1 VRCARQSGL
10 TLIEVMVVTVI
21 VALAMTGI
29 ALGAG
34 AITRADLRSSASTLV
49 AASRFA
55 YSRAVTQ
62 GLTTRVVLD
71 FKART
76 IQVQETTGR
85 VVLQRDDETGSGL
98 HRSDAPGMDP
108 DAGADDVPPPQMIP
122 TSGLTGAGGL
132 LGAAGDQMSS
142 GNMTASGGGLLGGLL
157 GGASSGQITDPF
169 LAAMA
174 QGAAGDVTG
183 GKAGY
188 RGPKFQPAEATSG
201 EPREL
206 AGDTGFLK
214 VYSPHEPRP
223 REDGRAYIY
232 FFPGGVAEH
241 TIVQF
246 TDGDEEEPH
255 IFSVEIHPLSGRAEI
270 HDFELEPPEDLDSL
284 QEAEE

>member
-1 VRCARQSGL
+1 M
-10 TLIEVMVVTVI
+10 TLIEVMVVIVI
-21 VALAMTGI
+21 AALAMTGI

-34 AITRADLRSSASTLV
+34 AVTRADLRSSATTLV

-71 FKART
+71 FKAKT

-98 HRSDAPGMDP
+98 HRADAPGMDP
-108 DAGADDVPPPQMIP
+108 DAGADDIAAPVMMQ
-122 TSGLTGAGGL
+122 TGSLDQAGGAI
-132 LGAAGDQMSS
+132 GAIGDRMSAGD
-142 GNMTASGGGLLGGLL
+142 MTSSGGGLLGGLL
-157 GGASSGQITDPF
+157 GGMSSGQITDPF

-174 QGAAGDVTG
+174 QGASGDVTG

-188 RGPKFQPAEATSG
+188 RGPKFQPAEGDSG

-206 AGDTGFLK
+206 EGSSGFLR
-214 VYSPHEPRP
+214 VFSPHEPRP
-223 REDGRAYIY
+223 REDGKAYIY
-232 FFPGGVAEH
+232 YFPGGVAEH
-241 TIVQF
+241 TIVQL

-255 IFSVEIHPLSGRAEI
+255 VYSVEIHPLSGRAQV
-270 HDFELEPPEDLDSL
+270 HDFELEPPEDLDAL
-284 QEAEE
+284 QEAEQ